1 MISCNTGQI
10 SKDWKSLINEMPNGV
25 LLISQEKKVLYANK
39 SVFELLDLNVG
50 QFPDEGFLGL
60 FGEKVLKVE
69 EIEEEAENCDS
80 KPILERNFSKLDSSQ
95 PRSKSSNG
103 KKTCL
108 GFNPVNVIKT
118 PLRYKIR
125 NKGSNREFL
134 SVSRRNI
141 DEKAFMRKKSLD
153 FLNLEKCSNINGD
166 SGLLEK
172 SSIYKNTNSQVKK
185 SLNSKKSKNVL
196 NLTKNNSSPNL
207 SFKGKSILRRTF
219 SATLNQKTNEKLES
233 QKKSTSKN
241 KTSEK
246 LEINLESQK
255 KALDFHEMLNIMVR
269 DESIVSKVYYLEL
282 RNNRRCELK
291 IKRILFEGSRVLLV
305 SLGDVSYLEL
315 MQELNEN
322 NEYKNK
328 VMTTLSHELRT
339 PLNGVLIPLE
349 KLMKEQPL
357 KIEEIYSS
365 VDIAYKSICLLQ
377 NVLNDVVDFALINS
391 NQLYLN
397 YEEGDIHEF
406 LKETLE
412 LFNNQAKEKGL
423 ILQLNYDQIK
433 KIPHNFKTDFQRL
446 RQILVSLLNNA
457 LKNTFEGGITLHI
470 NLMER
475 PLIKKNESITIKY
488 SLKIFVEDS
497 GVGID
502 EKKLETIKRC
512 LQSKDLLQICAEL
525 NKKQGCGLGLIISH
539 CLALLLGPM
548 NSNGLELNSE
558 SKKGTE
564 VFFLLEA
571 FQEKEEKSNES
582 LSVIEENKN
591 YTTKYTS
598 TFYNTRLFKTQTTS
612 FSSELLKKKE
622 KQTQRTP
629 QGFNV
634 KRGETMNIENDLDFS
649 NEKDVLYSS
658 QRISTE
664 RDFFQFSNF
673 INKHCLETHNSDF
686 LALNKGKAL
695 EETKE
700 KPEILI
706 VDDDSFNLMA
716 LEAILSKFKLKSI
729 RAFNGEQALQKIKE
743 KHQLFP
749 EKTAFSLV
757 LLDYH
762 MPIKDGIETTE
773 EIRRMIIQEDLKE
786 FPIIACTAYG
796 ARDLVER
803 WEEAGMSDFL
813 VKPISFQRL
822 ENILRKYGA
831 II

>member
-1 MISCNTGQI
+1 LISCKTSQI
-10 SKDWKSLINEMPNGV
+10 SKDWKSLIDEMPNGV

-50 QFPDEGFLGL
+50 QFQDEGFLGL
-60 FGEKVLKVE
+60 FAEKVLKLE
-69 EIEEEAENCDS
+69 EIEEEAQNCDS
-80 KPILERNFSKLDSSQ
+80 KPILERNFSKLDSQ

-108 GFNPVNVIKT
+108 GYSPVNIIKT
-118 PLRYKIR
+118 PLRYLRIR
-125 NKGSNREFL
+125 SKGSNREFL
-134 SVSRRNI
+134 SVSKRNI
-141 DEKAFMRKKSLD
+141 DEKAVLRKKSLD
-153 FLNLEKCSNINGD
+153 CLNLEKKSNRNGD
-166 SGLLEK
+166 SALMEK
-172 SSIYKNTNSQVKK
+172 SSIYKNTENSQ
-185 SLNSKKSKNVL
+185 SLEKMNSKKPKTHWSFSN
-196 NLTKNNSSPNL
+196 NNSSP
-207 SFKGKSILRRTF
+207 ILRRTF
-219 SATLNQKTNEKLES
+219 SWTLNEKRNEKLET
-233 QKKSTSKN
+233 QKKSTCKP
-241 KTSEK
+241 KTGEK
-246 LEINLESQK
+246 IEFQK
-255 KALDFHEMLNIMVR
+255 KTLDFPEILNMMIKDV
-269 DESIVSKVYYLEL
+269 SIVSKVYYLEL
-282 RNNRRCELK
+282 RNNKRCELK
-291 IKRILFEGSRVLLV
+291 IKRIIFEGSPVLLV

-339 PLNGVLIPLE
+339 PLNGALIPLE
-349 KLMKEQPL
+349 KLMKEQPP

-412 LFNNQAKEKGL
+412 LFTKQAKEKGL
-423 ILQLNYDQIK
+423 YLKLIYDEIN
-433 KIPHNFKTDFQRL
+433 KIPHNLKTDFQRL
-446 RQILVSLLNNA
+446 RQIIVSLLNNA

-470 NLMER
+470 NLIER
-475 PLIKKNESITIKY
+475 PFIKKNDSIIKKY
-488 SLKIFVEDS
+488 SLKIFVQDS

-502 EKKLETIKRC
+502 EKKLENIKRC

-539 CLALLLGPM
+539 CLALLLGPS
-548 NSNGLELNSE
+548 NSNGLEIDSE
-558 SKKGTE
+558 SKKGTG

-582 LSVIEENKN
+582 LSVIEENKDN
-591 YTTKYTS
+591 TTKYTS
-598 TFYNTRLFKTQTTS
+598 TAYNTRLLKSQIS
-612 FSSELLKKKE
+612 CFSAEILRKKE
-622 KQTQRTP
+622 KQTQRTV
-629 QGFNV
+629 QAFHMN
-634 KRGETMNIENDLDFS
+634 RGGTMNIGSDIDIDFS
-649 NEKDVLYSS
+649 NEKDFLSS

-673 INKHCLETHNSDF
+673 INNHCLETHNADV
-686 LALNKGKAL
+686 LTLNKGKAL
-695 EETKE
+695 EGIRE

-716 LEAILSKFKLKSI
+716 LESILSKFKLKSV

-757 LLDYH
+757 FMDYH

-773 EIRRMIIQEDLKE
+773 EIRRMIITQNLKE
-786 FPIIACTAYG
+786 FPIIACTAFG
-796 ARDLVER
+796 ARDLVEK
-803 WEEAGMSDFL
+803 WEEAGMSEFL

-822 ENILRKYGA
+822 EKILRKYGA